1 MFHFL
6 EGMYQ
11 KGPNSVCSFLH
22 YVLHEI
28 QYSHP
33 LIDNLTELILF
44 SDATCSQNRCWTVLK
59 FCLFIAIKLNIKI
72 VHKFP
77 VRGHSF
83 CICDANFSLLGRKL
97 KKIETVELPKEYI
110 DMLKMQ
116 KFDVL
121 QEKVFNYE
129 NFLSPYFKRSDKLKI
144 SKAVKIEYFPD
155 GSINMCEEYENNN
168 SDPINLLNDKIDVIK
183 NLTIS
188 DDYIC
193 EKVDISEK
201 KINDVLSLLEYV
213 KPENRDFYKQYLN
226 NNFASNFC
234 NDGYDYDSEED
245 Y

>member
-1 MFHFL
+1 MHIEVCKTFICHVLQIGKQRKDTLQNKITLGKSLADQRGKHFNKPIKIKSFMFHFL
-6 EGMYQ
+6 EGMFQ

-22 YVLHEI
+22 YVLQEI

-72 VHKFP
+72 VHIFP

-121 QEKVFNYE
+121 QEKIFNYE
-129 NFLSPYFKRSDKLKI
+129 NFLSLYFR
-144 SKAVKIEYFPD
+144 
-155 GSINMCEEYENNN
+155 EN
-168 SDPINLLNDKIDVIK
+168 
-183 NLTIS
+183 
-188 DDYIC
+188 
-193 EKVDISEK
+193 
-201 KINDVLSLLEYV
+201 
-213 KPENRDFYKQYLN
+213 
-226 NNFASNFC
+226 
-234 NDGYDYDSEED
+234 
-245 Y
+245 